1 MMAENGKGRRR
12 ALGGFAIF
20 LLILIILAICC
31 DPEIRGLPSRREP
44 AADAALTVYFLDVG
58 QGDAALLL
66 SGGESMLIDGGPR
79 DSSEMLLTDL
89 ESCGVTRLDYLIAT
103 HPHEDHI
110 GGLPAVLEQVTVE
123 ECRMPDDTADTVA
136 FERFLTALEEQDVSV
151 DVPVPGDSFS
161 FGSCTVT
168 VLAPLSAA
176 EEHNNNSIVLR
187 ITCGKTAFLFT
198 GDMEDAEEGELL
210 RSGAECS
217 ANVLKVAHHGSQY
230 TTSIDF
236 LQTVRPEIAVISCG
250 TDNDYG
256 HPHSALLR
264 RLDDLGIT
272 AYRTDQCGTITI
284 TSDGKEVTITTEREA
299 QP

>member
-79 DSSEMLLTDL
+79 DSSETLLTDL

-136 FERFLTALEEQDVSV
+136 FERFLTALEEQDS
-151 DVPVPGDSFS
+151 PLCRRRRSTTTILSFCASPAARRHFSLPGIWRTLRR
-161 FGSCTVT
+161 GSC
-168 VLAPLSAA
+168 
-176 EEHNNNSIVLR
+176 
-187 ITCGKTAFLFT
+187 
-198 GDMEDAEEGELL
+198 
-210 RSGAECS
+210 
-217 ANVLKVAHHGSQY
+217 
-230 TTSIDF
+230 
-236 LQTVRPEIAVISCG
+236 
-250 TDNDYG
+250 
-256 HPHSALLR
+256 
-264 RLDDLGIT
+264 
-272 AYRTDQCGTITI
+272 
-284 TSDGKEVTITTEREA
+284 
-299 QP
+299 